1 MKKSILKITFLG
13 LIVAATITSCNS
25 SSEKVEN
32 AKADVVDANVNLN
45 KAIQDSI
52 NEYKKF
58 KTASEMRIDENEKK
72 IAELKEQIK
81 AEKAETRSMKES
93 LLTELA
99 IKNAKLKANIA
110 EYKETGKD
118 KWDAFKLSFNKD
130 LDEVGKSISTMAETN
145 IKNNKN

>member
-1 MKKSILKITFLG
+1 MKKSIFKITFLG
-13 LIVAATITSCNS
+13 LIVAATVTSCNS

-81 AEKAETRSMKES
+81 AEKAETRSMKETV
-93 LLTELA
+93 LTELA
-99 IKNAKLKANIA
+99 IKNAKLKASIA
-110 EYKETGKD
+110 EYKEAGKD
-118 KWDAFKLSFNKD
+118 KWDAFKVNLNQQMD
-130 LDEVGKSISTMAETN
+130 DVGKSISAMA
-145 IKNNKN
+145 NKNK